1 LNECRAGWL
10 KASDTTKILEVVTS
24 VTSQI
29 DSDLVNLII
38 AAKRVEIIEKNA
50 TSV

>member
-1 LNECRAGWL
+1 LNQQMAYWL
-10 KASDTTKILEVVTS
+10 EASVTIKILEVLTS

-38 AAKRVEIIEKNA
+38 AAKRAETQNHRR
-50 TSV
+50 